1 MKSKFVMTAMAAVL
15 LVAGAVVGS
24 EINGANA
31 ASPFATC
38 SEVVAALAE
47 KPEGALTQLVTTEET
62 VELVF
67 NIPAGN
73 NGNGNNGNNGD
84 GNNGNGNNGDGNNGN
99 GNGNNGDGNNGNGNG
114 NNGDGNNGN
123 GNGNNGDGNN
133 GVRRQFRGMLP
144 LNGHGC
150 QDPALVSVIRSARLV
165 QEGMDRSNCINL
177 RETTES
183 AITRRETPDQNEV
196 FFLPKAHAFEDWNE
210 SEPPPGAPIVFD
222 IALAEAVLLEHCAG
236 AE

>member
-84 GNNGNGNNGDGNNGN
+84 GNNSNGNNGDGN
-99 GNGNNGDGNNGNGNG
+99 NGNG

>member
-73 NGNGNNGNNGD
+73 NGNGN
-84 GNNGNGNNGDGNNGN
+84 
-99 GNGNNGDGNNGNGNG
+99 NG